1 MIKREKFPHDFL
13 WGGAIAA
20 NQAEGAYLADGKG
33 LDISNR
39 YPNGIKHDIDRKLK
53 EGKYYPNHK
62 AIDFYHTYKD
72 DLKLMS
78 EMGFKVFRT
87 SIHWS
92 RIFPKGDEKQPNEQ
106 GLKFYDEL
114 FAEMKKLGIEPI
126 ITLSHYETPVYLVEK
141 YGSWRN
147 KELIDLWLNY
157 CETIFERYGSQ
168 INYWLTFNEI
178 NNMRRMPG
186 AAGGIYFEEHEL
198 EKKEQIIYQAS
209 HNMFVAHAKTIK
221 LARDMKIKGQ
231 VGCMLSLSNTYPNT
245 CNPEDV
251 FDTMQLRRR
260 SLFFGDV
267 MIRGEYPSY
276 AWRIFKEKN
285 IEIDMTAEELEL
297 IKKYK
302 SDFLGMS
309 YYRTSTHKF
318 GNSYHGDT
326 GGDQGIPNPFLET
339 TPWEWQIDPLGL
351 RFTLNEL
358 NDRYNIPIF
367 IVENG
372 LGQIDH
378 ITEDGK
384 IHDQY
389 RIDYIKEHL
398 LNINEAI
405 KDGVKVLGY
414 TYWGPIDIIS
424 AGTGEMKKRY
434 GFIYVDIDNFG
445 KGTGQRIKKDS
456 FNWYKKVIATNG
468 EVLYEK

>member
-1 MIKREKFPHDFL
+1 MNKIDSFPQDFL

-20 NQAEGAYLADGKG
+20 NQAEGAYLENGKG

-39 YPNGIKHDIDRKLK
+39 YPNGIKHDIDRNLVD
-53 EGKYYPNHK
+53 GKYYPNHQ

-72 DLKLMS
+72 DLKLMA

-92 RIFPKGDEKQPNEQ
+92 RIFPKGDELEPNQE
-106 GLKFYDEL
+106 GLRFYDDL
-114 FAEMKKLGIEPI
+114 FAEMKRLGIEPV
-126 ITLSHYETPVYLVEK
+126 ITMSHYETPVHLVEK

-147 KELIDLWLNY
+147 KKMIDFWLRY
-157 CETIFERYGSQ
+157 CDVLFERYGD
-168 INYWLTFNEI
+168 IVNHWMTFNEI

-186 AAGGIYFEEHEL
+186 AAGGIYFEKDEL
-198 EKKEQIIYQAS
+198 GNKEQVVYQAS

-221 LARDMKIKGQ
+221 LAREKGIQ
-231 VGCMLSLSNTYPNT
+231 GKVGCMLSLSNTYPNT

-276 AWRIFKEKN
+276 IWRLFEENN
-285 IEIDMTAEELEL
+285 ITLDTTDEELEL
-297 IKKYK
+297 IKTYT

-318 GNSYHGDT
+318 GNPFHGDT
-326 GGDQGIPNPFLET
+326 GGDQGIPNPYLET

-358 NDRYNIPIF
+358 NDRYRVPIF
-367 IVENG
+367 VVENG
-372 LGQIDH
+372 LGQIDNVE
-378 ITEDGK
+378 EDGK

-389 RIDYIKEHL
+389 RIDYIHAHL

-405 KDGVKVLGY
+405 KDGVNVLGY

-434 GFIYVDIDNFG
+434 GFIYVDLNNEG
-445 KGTGQRIKKDS
+445 NGTRKRIRKDS
-456 FNWYKKVIATNG
+456 FEWYKQVIETNG
-468 EVLYEK
+468 AVLYEN